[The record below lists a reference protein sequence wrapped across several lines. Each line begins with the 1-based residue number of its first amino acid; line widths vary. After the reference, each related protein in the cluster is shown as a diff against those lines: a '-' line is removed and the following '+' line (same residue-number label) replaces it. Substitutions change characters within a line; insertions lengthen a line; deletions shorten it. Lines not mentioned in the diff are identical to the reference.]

1 MDHTFYGEP
10 RPYQV
15 SLFDVRVNMT
25 IMRVL
30 VEELLCQAVMG
41 QIPALECLLL
51 GACGR
56 LWLCLVLSVI
66 K

>member
-56 LWLCLVLSVI
+56 LWLCLVLSGI